1 MSVEKDKAC
10 HVNDRLRKFVCVKKQ
25 TVIDKLSESHDNVKS
40 RSDVERTMDIFFA
53 SMMSMRGGKR

>member
-1 MSVEKDKAC
+1 MSAKKEKAC

-25 TVIDKLSESHDNVKS
+25 TVVDKLSESRDNVKS

-53 SMMSMRGGKR
+53 SMMSIRGGE